1 MSEESSTL
9 PVESIRTARA
19 ARPYFPVLDVLRIT
33 ATVGVVAVH
42 VLAPSMTQDSSP
54 IRLAIRSLLATAV
67 PIFLMISGTLN
78 LSPGSLREG
87 SGKFLSRR
95 LRRLLPAAI
104 FWTLIYVIVFKM
116 LVLPAPYPPAE
127 MVRDLLTASSYAHL
141 YFLPLIIGLTVISPL
156 LATYIGES
164 GRRAWICAALATT
177 WSLLAMA
184 LPFLTLGTLGEPVST
199 VGLGTL
205 TYFLPFI
212 GYYLIGRAV
221 WLASPSRRH
230 AVLLLA
236 VAVPLLTGFTVWTY
250 RAGVTQQP
258 PGQALLPT
266 YLSLPVV
273 LLSVALMC
281 GVIGLLRHWSV
292 GEGTARWMR
301 KLGEATFGVYLV
313 HLVFLTSLQNLGVM
327 GATTPAALTMI
338 LGIVVVSF
346 AFSLLGRKLPG
357 LRRVL

>member
-1 MSEESSTL
+1 MSEEPSTR
-9 PVESIRTARA
+9 PVEPSRTARA
-19 ARPYFPVLDVLRIT
+19 ARPYAPVLDALRIA

-54 IRLAIRSLLATAV
+54 IQLAIRSLLATAV
-67 PIFLMISGTLN
+67 PIFVMISGALN
-78 LSPGSLREG
+78 LSPRSLREG
-87 SGKFLSRR
+87 SGTFLSRR

-104 FWTLIYVIVFKM
+104 FWTLVYVVVFKV
-116 LVLPAPYPPAE
+116 LVLPAPYAPTE

-164 GRRAWICAALATT
+164 GRRAWICGALATT
-177 WSLLAMA
+177 WSLLTMA
-184 LPFLTLGTLGEPVST
+184 LPFLTLGTLGRPVST

-212 GYYLIGRAV
+212 GYYLLGRAV
-221 WLASPSRRH
+221 WLAPPSRRH
-230 AVLLLA
+230 AVLLLT
-236 VAVPLLTGFTVWTY
+236 VAVPLLTGFTMWSY
-250 RAGVTQQP
+250 SADVTEQP

-266 YLSLPVV
+266 YLALPVV
-273 LLSVALMC
+273 LLSAALMC
-281 GVIGLLRHWSV
+281 GVIGLLRHWTV
-292 GEGTARWMR
+292 GEVAARWMR
-301 KLGEATFGVYLV
+301 TLGEATFGVYLA
-313 HLVFLTSLQNLGVM
+313 HLVFLTSLQNLGVR
-327 GATTPAALTMI
+327 GSTALSALTLI

-346 AFSLLGRKLPG
+346 ALSLLGRKLPG